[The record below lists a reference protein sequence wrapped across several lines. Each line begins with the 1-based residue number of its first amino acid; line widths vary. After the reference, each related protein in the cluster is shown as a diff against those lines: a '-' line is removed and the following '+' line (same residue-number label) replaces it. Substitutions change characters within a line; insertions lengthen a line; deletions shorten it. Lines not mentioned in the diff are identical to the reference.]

1 MERHTDNVQNL
12 LGDAVS
18 GVTVTVR
25 LTDLGTLASIFSD
38 DLASPTVKANPFTN
52 DADGEF
58 FFYALNDTYDIEL
71 SGPVAETRLSVELF
85 DPANALIRGPV
96 LVGDTAGPTD
106 IALGEVI
113 LADVGSNAVALTL
126 PLDPGTN
133 VQFPPIVVQHLAG
146 DIAANNITIDR
157 NGELIGGVAAD
168 ITLTTPNASV
178 ILTWGGSAFGWAIRN
193 FEPEVLID
201 VVTGSDI
208 NLPDATLVNVLA
220 VDVQVS
226 GIYALDAK
234 LLLTVPAA
242 DDFQFDFTTPGADA
256 IDGLVNGVTNG
267 LALFDES
274 AAEVV
279 LTSGSLESVDVSA
292 IVVLAA
298 GAGTIQMRAAKNA
311 DAGADGTFHIGS
323 NLKLR
328 RLDV

>member
-1 MERHTDNVQNL
+1 MQRHTDNVQDL
-12 LGDAVS
+12 SGSAVS

-25 LTDLGTLASIFSD
+25 RVSDNGLASLFSD
-38 DLASPTVKANPFTN
+38 NLSTPTVLANPFTN
-52 DADGEF
+52 DEDGEL
-58 FFYALNDTYDIEL
+58 FFYAVNNRYNIEL
-71 SGPVAETRLSVELF
+71 SGPVIETRSDVMLF
-85 DPANALIRGPV
+85 DQDDASIRRNIVAITASGTISQ
-96 LVGDTAGPTD
+96 GD
-106 IALGEVI
+106 
-113 LADVGSNAVALTL
+113 VALVDVSSGAITITL
-126 PLDPGTN
+126 PADPGTDI
-133 VQFPPIVVQHLAG
+133 QFSDTVIQHLAG
-146 DIAANNITIDR
+146 DIAANNITIAR

-168 ITLTTPNASV
+168 VVLTQPNASL
-178 ILTWGGSAFGWAIRN
+178 ILTWGGSTLGWAVRN
-193 FEPEVLID
+193 FEPELLYD

-242 DDFQFDFTTPGADA
+242 DDFQFDFTTPGGDA

-279 LTSGSLESVDVSA
+279 NTSGSLESVDVSA
-292 IVVLAA
+292 IVVMAA